1 MYLDIETYTTVLQQ
15 LKDNEETFTEVKTGS
30 SQYIKI
36 RGKRYYKKLDST
48 IEIPQR
54 DLKLFK
60 AVQIEASQF
69 IKKEVD
75 IPNYQPIDV
84 DFNLSNYVRETF
96 NKMEVVEIDLVGA
109 YTREAERIGI
119 ISKATRQ
126 ALEKASKGTRL
137 MAFGSLATQRTFY
150 YYKDGKLASS
160 KAAAEKKTRHL
171 FFYVAYR
178 IGEIMK
184 QVLKKFEGALFYWVD
199 AVFVPKN
206 LCNKVHAYLR
216 ELGIK
221 NCAKGQYL
229 CNGYVFNDGYRFE
242 LTNVDDIDDTKT
254 FYFDKWSNYKT
265 SLKVAEKERELFK
278 KSNLE
283 NPALFREKII
293 QTYGT
298 DKVSEIDLMKVCQF
312 LDKYDLDYTVYLKYK
327 TRIETEIKRR
337 IFDTNREKLEI
348 IREGFFIEY
357 INTVYDDEQY
367 QSYEKEVLHEHK
379 DGAYIENREFE
390 VQVKKVLSID

>member
-15 LKDNEETFTEVKTGS
+15 LKDNKETFTEVKTGS

-69 IKKEVD
+69 LKKEVD

-84 DFNLSNYVRETF
+84 NFNLSNYVKETF

-119 ISKATRQ
+119 ISKETRQ

-150 YYKDGKLASS
+150 YYENGVLADSR
-160 KAAAEKKTRHL
+160 AAAEKKTRHL

-178 IGEIMK
+178 IGDIMK

-199 AVFVPKN
+199 AVFVPKR

-221 NCAKGQYL
+221 NCSKGQYL
-229 CNGYVFNDGYRFE
+229 CNGFVSSDGYRFD
-242 LTNVDDIDDTKT
+242 LTNIDDMDDTKT

-278 KSNLE
+278 KTNLE

-337 IFDTNREKLEI
+337 IFDTDREKLEI

-357 INTVYDDEQY
+357 INTVYDDEQF

-379 DGAYIENREFE
+379 DGVYIENREFE